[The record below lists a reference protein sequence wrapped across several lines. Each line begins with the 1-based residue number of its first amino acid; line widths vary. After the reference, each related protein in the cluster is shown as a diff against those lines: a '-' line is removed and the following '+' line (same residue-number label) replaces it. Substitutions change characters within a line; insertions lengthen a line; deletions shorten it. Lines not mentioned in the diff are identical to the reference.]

1 MEQDLCLESSISQVL
16 VILRR
21 LNTDLL
27 AADLISIKNK
37 LNLMLHHFLPVNVN
51 FNLTSKSD
59 DELSTELVLIR
70 LIPRCCVECHCL

>member
-1 MEQDLCLESSISQVL
+1 MEQDLCLEISISQVL

-37 LNLMLHHFLPVNVN
+37 LNLMLHHVLPVNVN
-51 FNLTSKSD
+51 FNY
-59 DELSTELVLIR
+59 
-70 LIPRCCVECHCL
+70 